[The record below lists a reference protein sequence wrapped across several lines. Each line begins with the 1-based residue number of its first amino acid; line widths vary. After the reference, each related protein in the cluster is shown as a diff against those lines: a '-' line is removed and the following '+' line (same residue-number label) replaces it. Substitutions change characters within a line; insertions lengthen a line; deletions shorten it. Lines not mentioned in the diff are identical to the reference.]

1 MSLEE
6 TGLLPEA
13 QVLQDQ
19 IELPTMADHLQVV
32 QDIRVL

>member
-1 MSLEE
+1 MSPEVTDHLQ
-6 TGLLPEA
+6 EA